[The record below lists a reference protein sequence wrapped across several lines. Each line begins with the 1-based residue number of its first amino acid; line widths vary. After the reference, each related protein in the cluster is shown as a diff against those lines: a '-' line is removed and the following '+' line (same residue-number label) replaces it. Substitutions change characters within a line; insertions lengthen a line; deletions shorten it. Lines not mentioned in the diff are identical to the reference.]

1 MPHMSTEEILA
12 AVLALDPKTRAEVA
26 HQIIASLDEL
36 SDEENERLW
45 AEESDRRVKELREGR
60 AKEIPGKQVLADAR
74 SLLR

>member
-1 MPHMSTEEILA
+1 MLYMSAEEILA

>member
-1 MPHMSTEEILA
+1 MSTEEILA